1 MKFTYLLPATILLL
15 SCSQSQP
22 TKLKEIASLSLK
34 EVSGIEYVNGKLWAL
49 EDSGNK
55 NKIYNIADNGGVA
68 KEITITNATNTDWED
83 MAADKEGN
91 IYIGDFGNN
100 NNDRKDLAIYKLAA
114 GNLGTAA
121 DKITFYYPEQKAF
134 PPKKSEFIYDAESFF
149 VHNGNFYLFTKNR
162 SKGFDG
168 TVSIYRVPNKA
179 GNHAAKLLGTLKTCS
194 TYHTCAL
201 TSADISPDGTK
212 VVLLSGDKIWLL
224 TGFGTDNFADC
235 KMTEIALNH
244 YSQKEGIC
252 FKDNDNLYIAD
263 EKSGKGEGKKLYS
276 LKLSDL

>member
-1 MKFTYLLPATILLL
+1 MKFSYLLPATILLL
-15 SCSQSQP
+15 SCSSSEP

-34 EVSGIEYVNGKLWAL
+34 EVSGMEYINGELWAL
-49 EDSGNK
+49 EDSGND
-55 NKIYNIADNGGVA
+55 NKIYKIADDGSVA
-68 KEITITNATNTDWED
+68 KEVTITNATNTDWED

-121 DKITFYYPEQKAF
+121 DKITFYYSEQKAF
-134 PPKKSEFIYDAESFF
+134 PPKKSEWIYDVESFF
-149 VHNGNFYLFTKNR
+149 VQNGNFYLFTKNR

-168 TVSIYRVPNKA
+168 TVSVYRVPNKA
-179 GNHAAKLLGTLKTCS
+179 GNHAAKLLGTIKTCGD
-194 TYHTCAL
+194 YHTCAL

-224 TGFGTDNFADC
+224 TNFGTDNFAGCDM
-235 KMTEIALNH
+235 KQLNLNH
-244 YSQKEGIC
+244 YSQKEAIC

-263 EKSGKGEGKKLYS
+263 EKDGKEGKKLYS
-276 LKLSDL
+276 IKLSEL